1 LVEIVT
7 IVPPSA
13 IRRKNKRCR
22 RELHPIL
29 AAFTEPHGLRTLVSM
44 PLGRRS
50 LITGRGGRAWHRMR
64 RSGRTTTPG
73 QEAQGMPTSHDDL
86 LTPAELEAAQLMAT
100 LAWRWMVDNSSAPT
114 DAGQALQHPDQR
126 RRHGEHRAA
135 PTSRAQRRTRD
146 PAATDRNPR
155 SPARMA
161 HRPSGDVWLTWL
173 HPTPRRR
180 PILPMFCPTDLYQA
194 ARPRITLN
202 DESAWAAPDQGECN
216 SDEPS
221 RTEPNDSHPA
231 ENRKVGGSIPSLPT
245 TTAQANGLAH
255 LAPRGTVLTPRGRQL
270 VPLRGLS

>member
-1 LVEIVT
+1 VEIVT

-13 IRRKNKRCR
+13 IRRKTKRCR
-22 RELHPIL
+22 RELHPIP

-44 PLGRRS
+44 ALGRRS
-50 LITGRGGRAWHRMR
+50 LMSIPDKAEVAGRGGRAWHRMR

-135 PTSRAQRRTRD
+135 PTSRAQRRTGD

-155 SPARMA
+155 SPARVA
-161 HRPSGDVWLTWL
+161 HRKSGGVRLAWL
-173 HPTPRRR
+173 HSHV
-180 PILPMFCPTDLYQA
+180 QA
-194 ARPRITLN
+194 AARFCRR
-202 DESAWAAPDQGECN
+202 SALLICTKP
-216 SDEPS
+216 
-221 RTEPNDSHPA
+221 H
-231 ENRKVGGSIPSLPT
+231 SLVSP
-245 TTAQANGLAH
+245 
-255 LAPRGTVLTPRGRQL
+255 
-270 VPLRGLS
+270 